1 MPARGLELNGAGA
14 LVFPFTASIPPEIA
28 AHLAEAAGAYHDGAR
43 AECLLAAARARD
55 PDCLPVYFA
64 QYKFY
69 FYRNRLVEAERAA
82 LDGLDVAA
90 VQGGFPVD
98 WTKLHADAADWTRA
112 DGPSRFILFSLKALA
127 FIHLRQGRTDESG
140 AILSKLQE
148 IDPADNVGASVIR
161 ALIAR
166 IPP

>member
-14 LVFPFTASIPPEIA
+14 PAFPFTASVPPEIA
-28 AHLAEAAGAYHDGAR
+28 AHLAEAAGAYRDGAR
-43 AECLLAAARARD
+43 AERLLVAARARG

-64 QYKFY
+64 LYKFY

-82 LDGLDVAA
+82 LDGLNVAA
-90 VQGGFPVD
+90 TQGGFPVD
-98 WTKLHADAADWTRA
+98 WTKLHAVTADWARA
-112 DGPSRFILFSLKALA
+112 DGPSRFTLFSLKALA
-127 FIHLRQGRTDESG
+127 FIRLRQGRTDESR
-140 AILSKLQE
+140 AILAKLQE